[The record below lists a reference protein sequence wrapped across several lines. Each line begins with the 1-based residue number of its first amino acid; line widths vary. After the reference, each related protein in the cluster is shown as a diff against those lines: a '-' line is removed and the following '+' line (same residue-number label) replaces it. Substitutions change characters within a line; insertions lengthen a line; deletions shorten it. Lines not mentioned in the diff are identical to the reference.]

1 MITHKFFLFFIF
13 FLFLLV
19 QITFLFS
26 FKFIKQ
32 INHTILEIIMKARR
46 SLSKIEEH
54 AKHLNSSTNLLSR
67 ITHNLCDINKNVS
80 EFVLSYHSHYF
91 IYIKYN

>member
-1 MITHKFFLFFIF
+1 
-13 FLFLLV
+13 
-19 QITFLFS
+19 
-26 FKFIKQ
+26 
-32 INHTILEIIMKARR
+32 MKARR